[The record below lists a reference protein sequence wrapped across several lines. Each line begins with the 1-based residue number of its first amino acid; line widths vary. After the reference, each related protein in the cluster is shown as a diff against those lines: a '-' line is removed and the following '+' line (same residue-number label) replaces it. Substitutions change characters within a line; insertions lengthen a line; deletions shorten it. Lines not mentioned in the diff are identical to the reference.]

1 MLLFS
6 LIIVKTCEFSVNSC
20 FQFLNSQS
28 SVSDFLIVAFRVL
41 QSLLL
46 PPLSAAS
53 SSIFQFRCR
62 SQARNPPPKYVF
74 FSLPV
79 SKQSLFC
86 FEGWSCSC
94 CSYSTQVC
102 QEGYENFISYA
113 ALSLLDMLQFFLSRK
128 NMLFAVW
135 FLFINCLLVLFI
147 HWCAESFNFMLH
159 LKESSNLFLLHEFWV
174 VVLLW
179 VIQWRLLIFYAIYF
193 EQEFSVE
200 FSNC

>member
-1 MLLFS
+1 MFS
-6 LIIVKTCEFSVNSC
+6 ILEFSIQRLRFFNCCLQGFAEPPPPSSFRSFFFHIPVQMPKSSKKSATKVRVFLTSC
-20 FQFLNSQS
+20 FKTL
-28 SVSDFLIVAFRVL
+28 
-41 QSLLL
+41 
-46 PPLSAAS
+46 
-53 SSIFQFRCR
+53 
-62 SQARNPPPKYVF
+62 
-74 FSLPV
+74 
-79 SKQSLFC
+79 SLFC
-86 FEGWSCSC
+86 FEGLSCSC

-179 VIQWRLLIFYAIYF
+179 VIQWRLLIFSAVYF